1 MSLGVNTWNTVNDIL
16 FPVACPAPKYY
27 YACFHLQAGGWNTWM
42 NETLEETKHF
52 QSSVEGVGGATD
64 DMEWHGGGAANK
76 QFQQL
81 NEQRWTWNTQQQ
93 TLND

>member
-1 MSLGVNTWNTVNDIL
+1 
-16 FPVACPAPKYY
+16 
-27 YACFHLQAGGWNTWM
+27 M

-81 NEQRWTWNTQQQ
+81 NDS
-93 TLND
+93 LNLIYWKVV

>member
-1 MSLGVNTWNTVNDIL
+1 
-16 FPVACPAPKYY
+16 
-27 YACFHLQAGGWNTWM
+27 M

-81 NEQRWTWNTQQQ
+81 NEQRATMNMEHPPATNVKR
-93 TLND
+93 LGLAPINGDSM